1 MENNKFKVESLITD
15 VELATESLGVILR
28 DQKNTMFQFED
39 TDGLNRAYI
48 LEAYRNGATRNY
60 TMIKILQEITGKL
73 DELCST
79 YQTMMKER

>member
-1 MENNKFKVESLITD
+1 MENNKFKVESLIMD
-15 VELATESLGVILR
+15 VELATESLGVILQ
-28 DQKNTMFQFED
+28 DQEKTMFQFED
-39 TDGLNRAYI
+39 TDGLNQAYI
-48 LEAYRNGATRNY
+48 LEAYRNGVTRNY